1 MRGAPAW
8 RGRGGT
14 LAGTTLTVA
23 LLVACACAVPRAAG
37 APPCPTERTVTITS
51 QDDVDR
57 LAGCV
62 RVSGL
67 VIRSGAPLGL
77 APLRA
82 LEVVT
87 GDLVVGPTLA
97 LEELTLLELVEVRG
111 AIRVTGNH
119 AMRGLF
125 LPRLERAGRIEVE
138 ASPALVTISL
148 PRLGATT
155 GSLVVSGN
163 TSLEIM
169 DLSALVSVGKDLVV
183 TANPRLTL
191 IEAGR
196 LEAIQTLRIEDNR
209 ALPAEQ
215 IDALRARTP
224 SP

>member
-1 MRGAPAW
+1 MLTAPAP
-8 RGRGGT
+8 
-14 LAGTTLTVA
+14 ALTAA
-23 LLVACACAVPRAAG
+23 LLAACAVPRAAG
-37 APPCPTERTVTITS
+37 APPCPTELTVTING

-67 VIRSGAPLGL
+67 VIRSGAPIGL

-111 AIRVTGNH
+111 SIRVRGNH
-119 AMRGLF
+119 ALRGLF
-125 LPRLERAGRIEVE
+125 LPRLERAGRVEVE

-155 GSLVVSGN
+155 GSLVVAGN
-163 TSLEIM
+163 PSLEIM
-169 DLSALVSVGKDLVV
+169 DLSALVSVGHDLVV
-183 TANPRLTL
+183 TANPRLML

-196 LEAIQTLRIEDNR
+196 LAAVQAVRIDDNR